1 MSRNDFIK
9 FVKMNPSLVDYVK
22 NNNASW
28 QSLYEVYSLYGEDS
42 SVWNKY
48 LNTNRD
54 NSINELISII
64 KNINLESVRKVIDGL
79 QKTIGLIQ
87 EIGGVKEN
95 VNQYQK
101 SPVYED
107 LDD

>member
-1 MSRNDFIK
+1 MSRDNFIK
-9 FVKMNPSLVDYVK
+9 FVRANPSLVDYVK
-22 NNNASW
+22 ANNVTW
-28 QSLYEVYSLYGEDS
+28 QSLYEVYALYGEDS

-48 LNTNRD
+48 LNSNRD
-54 NSINELISII
+54 SSINELITII
-64 KNINLESVRKVIDGL
+64 KNINLESVRRVVDGL

-87 EIGGVKEN
+87 EIGGTKEN
-95 VNQYQK
+95 SNEYQR